1 MTEMATLQE
10 LRHKADEAWKTYR
23 DAANPIAATA
33 ASDAA
38 LAAYRVAK
46 AAYDAEHEAKKEG

>member
-1 MTEMATLQE
+1 MATLQE